1 MEKTKLYT
9 LGDVSEMTSLTTRTL
24 RNHLK
29 DGTLKGIKLG
39 GQWRFTEEDLNNY
52 LYGINTASKEVTQEK
67 SEISPIDEFLSDT
80 SFTGKRV
87 CSIVE
92 MKLDEN
98 SAEAKE
104 YLLRDLLNWYDN
116 RLYMRYTYEYN
127 NGIARYVIYANP
139 ELTISAIDLLS

>member
-1 MEKTKLYT
+1 
-9 LGDVSEMTSLTTRTL
+9 
-24 RNHLK
+24 
-29 DGTLKGIKLG
+29 
-39 GQWRFTEEDLNNY
+39 
-52 LYGINTASKEVTQEK
+52 
-67 SEISPIDEFLSDT
+67 
-80 SFTGKRV
+80 
-87 CSIVE
+87 

>member
-29 DGTLKGIKLG
+29 DGTLKGSKLG

-104 YLLRDLLNWYDN
+104 YLC
-116 RLYMRYTYEYN
+116 E
-127 NGIARYVIYANP
+127 IF
-139 ELTISAIDLLS
+139 